1 MKIYAVVEQ
10 YEDNYDGVSHWVAK
24 SIKTYHAT
32 KELAEAKIKANLDSE
47 MSELY
52 DKFQKKELNYT
63 YFTHETYLLSNNEI
77 SITDDSSD
85 YREREFYQ
93 VSKYIV
99 QELEVE
105 E

>member
-10 YEDNYDGVSHWVAK
+10 YEEDYDNIQHWDARV
-24 SIKTYHAT
+24 IRTYHAT
-32 KELAEAKIKANLDSE
+32 KELAETKVQQLLDLAIAKLVEDAKSATSQTWIIKQD
-47 MSELY
+47 
-52 DKFQKKELNYT
+52 D
-63 YFTHETYLLSNNEI
+63 LLSRNKVL
-77 SITDDSSD
+77 ITND
-85 YREREFYQ
+85 YAKNDYDTHYE